1 MFITFEGPDGS
12 GKTTQSQLLYAELQR
27 QGKDIVWTR
36 EPGGTESGRKIRAL
50 LLDDPSASLAP
61 PAELVLFAADRA
73 QHVEEVIRPALAR
86 GQIVICDR
94 YVDSTTAYQAGG
106 RGFDADFI
114 AKLNQDSTG
123 GLLPDVTFLL
133 DILSEIGLQ
142 RATSTKADKFE
153 QESLDFHRRVRET
166 YLKTA
171 KNEPRFCVMDGNRPK
186 EVIFAEI
193 LAAVCAKLNK

>member
-12 GKTTQSQLLYAELQR
+12 GKTTQSKLLYAELQR
-27 QGKDIVWTR
+27 QGRDTLWTR
-36 EPGGTESGRKIRAL
+36 EPGGTAAGQKIRAL
-50 LLDDPSASLAP
+50 LLDDPTARYAP
-61 PAELVLFAADRA
+61 AAELFLFAADRA
-73 QHVEEVIRPALAR
+73 QHVEEVIRPALTQ
-86 GQIVICDR
+86 GKTVICDR

-114 AKLNQDSTG
+114 AKLNKDSSG
-123 GLLPDVTFLL
+123 GLLPELTFLL

-153 QESLDFHRRVRET
+153 QESLDFHRRVRQT
-166 YLKTA
+166 YLQA
-171 KNEPRFCVMDGNRPK
+171 AQNDPRFCVLDGNRPK

-193 LAAVCAKLNK
+193 LAVVCAKLNK